1 MTGQNPTT
9 RIRFHGVAAYEI
21 VTRNGTRILC
31 DPFLEGNPA
40 APVKYDG
47 FDKVDLVVV
56 SHAAY
61 DHLGDAD
68 RIALHYGCPVVCGGE
83 VKAWLVD
90 RGVPDAQI
98 HPTTWGIR
106 VDVAGVRIL
115 PLECHHWSQI
125 RLKDGSFISGVPI
138 AFIVYADENVRFY
151 HYGDTALFSD
161 LKLHGELYRPTVGAV
176 GIASPREIMQNLPV
190 PGGNC
195 DRQDK
200 KRRRAQQRIAREE
213 RRVCGLGRVEHRQH
227 SKDHRRGEPDPLVL
241 PQMAQR
247 GPEAGCR
254 EGRVS
259 HHQISGIAVVSEKE
273 KGAQISR
280 RILRRAD
287 RNTGAAF
294 GRQESDKTMHLG
306 KIDPVEHLTA
316 LLVLQNQPG
325 IDQRRKVMRQ
335 RRRGETQM
343 LADIADPQ
351 PVVPG
356 LHQQAKDRKTRIVA
370 ESGKGAGI
378 GAGRGHESKITTI
391 LVL

>member
-1 MTGQNPTT
+1 MTGPNPTT

-40 APVKYDG
+40 APVRYDA

-90 RGVPDAQI
+90 RGVPDTQV

-176 GIASPREIMQNLPV
+176 GISSPREIMQNLPV
-190 PGGNC
+190 PGHYATC
-195 DRQDK
+195 EMD
-200 KRRRAQQRIAREE
+200 ARE
-213 RRVCGLGRVEHRQH
+213 GLLATEWLQL
-227 SKDHRRGEPDPLVL
+227 ETVL
-241 PQMAQR
+241 PCHYCN
-247 GPEAGCR
+247 PEGDPDIAEFLDLHAAAARAGKR
-254 EGRVS
+254 L
-259 HHQISGIAVVSEKE
+259 A
-273 KGAQISR
+273 
-280 RILRRAD
+280 
-287 RNTGAAF
+287 
-294 GRQESDKTMHLG
+294 
-306 KIDPVEHLTA
+306 DPV
-316 LLVLQNQPG
+316 
-325 IDQRRKVMRQ
+325 VMKA
-335 RRRGETQM
+335 GDWIEFD
-343 LADIADPQ
+343 AD
-351 PVVPG
+351 G
-356 LHQQAKDRKTRIVA
+356 TRVA
-370 ESGKGAGI
+370 
-378 GAGRGHESKITTI
+378 
-391 LVL
+391 